1 MITSYNFDKQQL
13 NVNTDFTGVVGD
25 NTHIEGDI
33 AFYQDSDKE
42 AFFIEENLDDVRID
56 GFISPTHSQDIV
68 QRVLSERFLLLS
80 GKDRMGKAAL
90 SRHIADMLL
99 QEDSDELPIKKIRQS
114 FDLNEVLEYLIS
126 EKTQDYIVLGYD
138 ININEIQENI
148 DLLRRIARQKSKYII
163 FTSELSSSLPS
174 DLQEFTIKVQIN
186 YPYTPQNIEQLLIQ
200 YFQAE
205 NIELEI
211 ELKDNIQNISKRLF
225 SPSVAI
231 RLAES
236 LPREGALPVYN
247 EWVDRLNDLNEFHK
261 EVKNWLSNL
270 GKDECILFL
279 TLALFHDLPG
289 HNFWMVYEDVIDELK
304 KRDPTLIKLDYYALE
319 ENREFIASGH
329 RIAFKHIKDRESIL
343 LRLLK
348 LYRRSLLTILPFL
361 GKQIYE
367 FLYKKDMRLA
377 TAEAV
382 GYIGTVEGKKAN
394 DILYDWAKHKNP
406 SVRAA
411 VGHSHRQMIKID
423 RDALGKILSEM
434 YRYLKE
440 SKVDREDDKIE
451 TTVGP
456 RWTVASSLGRINNYV
471 SEDRFEQDIVPILKE
486 VSDDQHIAVRKA
498 TVYSM
503 RKIGLTRFQQIR
515 PILAKRAKDH
525 RVEVQLEVAET
536 LASLSLSN
544 TSSVHQLLQEWL
556 VGQDEDRLWTAFYT
570 FYLLDSQKEGQLNML
585 QQQIFENS
593 NLQSRIIN
601 KLNEM
606 LISKNISNEKI
617 IDLFDSIAR
626 RNDISMNTIL
636 LVQILAENIYKHQ
649 KSAVDIVEKWSGSD
663 TGLLNELSDIIKQ
676 RHDQYKKNMQ
686 IEREYLLNN
695 ELNNDTLIMLYSFKL
710 PESERSVFFDEVN
723 AKRKYEIQ
731 VERDNIL
738 KNELNNEKILN
749 NFALKLPE
757 NERSAFWKEV
767 ETKREERRTKKQK
780 WIKISVGVV
789 GAILLIKWIEWIKF
803 LAGAVIVLFILYAIL
818 GDDPQEPN

>member
-1 MITSYNFDKQQL
+1 MS
-13 NVNTDFTGVVGD
+13 DFKIDAATINQAGD
-25 NTHIEGDI
+25 NNTYIEEL
-33 AFYQDSDKE
+33 YQEFSASDKDT
-42 AFFIEENLDDVRID
+42 FFIEENLDDVRND
-56 GFISPTHSQDIV
+56 EFISPAHSQEIV
-68 QRVLSERFLLLS
+68 ERALRDRFLLLS

-99 QEDSDELPIKKIRQS
+99 QANSDKLSVKKIRQS
-114 FDLNEVLEYLIS
+114 FDLNEVVDDLLS
-126 EKTQDYIVLGYD
+126 EKMQDHIVLGYD
-138 ININEIQENI
+138 VDIKEIQKNI
-148 DLLRRIARQKSKYII
+148 DNLIRVTRQNSKFII
-163 FTSELSSSLPS
+163 FTSELPSSLPS
-174 DLQEFTIKVQIN
+174 ALQKFSIEVQIN
-186 YPYTPQNIEQLLIQ
+186 YPYTSQNIEKLLEQ
-200 YFQAE
+200 YFQEE
-205 NIELEI
+205 NSELEV

-236 LPREGALPVYN
+236 LPKESALPAYN
-247 EWVDRLNDLNEFHK
+247 EWVERLNDLNDFHK
-261 EVKNWLSNL
+261 EVKNWLSKL
-270 GKDECILFL
+270 GKNESVLFL
-279 TLALFHDLPG
+279 TLALFHDLPD
-289 HNFWMVYEDVIDELK
+289 HNFWTVYETVIDELK

-319 ENREFIASGH
+319 ENRKFIASGH
-329 RIAFKHIKDRESIL
+329 RIAFKHIKDRDSIL

-348 LYRRSLLTILPFL
+348 LHRRSLLTILPFL
-361 GKQIYE
+361 GKQIDE

-382 GYIGTVEGKKAN
+382 GYIGTVEEKTAN
-394 DILYDWAKHKNP
+394 NTLYTWAKHKSP

-411 VGHSHRQMIKID
+411 VGHAHRQMIKVHRQASED
-423 RDALGKILSEM
+423 DGDKAILQILDQMS
-434 YRYLKE
+434 RYLPDN
-440 SKVDREDDKIE
+440 KVERRNEPIE
-451 TTVGP
+451 TWGP
-456 RWTVASSLGRINNYV
+456 RWTVAASLGRINNYV
-471 SEDRFEQDIVPILKE
+471 SEDRFEQDILPIFKE
-486 VSDDQHIAVRKA
+486 VSDDQHIAVRTA
-498 TVYSM
+498 AVYSM

-515 PILAKRAKDH
+515 PILAKKAKDH

-536 LASLSLSN
+536 LSSLSLSN

-570 FYLLDSQKEGQLNML
+570 FYLLDSQKEGQLNIL

-606 LISKNISNEKI
+606 LTSKNISNKKI

-649 KSAVDIVEKWSGSD
+649 KSAVDIVDKWRSCDIAS
-663 TGLLNELSDIIKQ
+663 LNELADIIVQ
-676 RHDQYKKNMQ
+676 RYEKYKNNMQ
-686 IEREYLLNN
+686 IEREYILNN
-695 ELNNDTLIMLYSFKL
+695 ELNNDELIILYSFKL
-710 PESERSVFFDEVN
+710 PESERSAFFDEVN

-731 VERDNIL
+731 VERDHLL
-738 KNELNNEKILN
+738 KNELNNEKLLN

-780 WIKISVGVV
+780 WIKISVGIV
-789 GAILLIKWIEWIKF
+789 GAILLIKWIKVF
-803 LAGAVIVLFILYAIL
+803 AGVAIVLFVLYAIL
-818 GDDPQEPN
+818 SDDQD